1 MQCRVREGDLVHLY
15 HVIAPQKKAV
25 MPNELFVN
33 KVVELH
39 EEETVRRTVGAG
51 EDRRGWGGGC
61 ERHGL
66 V

>member
-1 MQCRVREGDLVHLY
+1 MMQCRVREGDLVHLY

-39 EEETVRRTVGAG
+39 EGETVRRTVGAG
-51 EDRRGWGGGC
+51 EDTRMGWRG
-61 ERHGL
+61 
-66 V
+66 